1 MRIHEVDTRQ
11 RRDVNRFIN
20 FVFELYKDCE
30 QWVPPLLPDARF
42 QLNREKNSFYKYN
55 DATFFIAEQ
64 DGVDVGRIC
73 VFEPRTY
80 NEFKGVQNAHF
91 TSFDAVD
98 DQDVANALFDAAVEW
113 AHKRGLNHL
122 RGPLGFRVLDGFGA
136 LAEGFEHR
144 PALNIPYNFPYYI
157 PLIENWGF
165 ELEERV
171 YSGYVDVVETI
182 KNFPQRV
189 ITIAE
194 KVRQRYGFEVVTF
207 DSKREIVE
215 KIAPRLAEVYNRSL
229 THIAGDPPVTQ
240 EEVKDLADS
249 LLLIADPKLLKF
261 IMKDGELVGFMF
273 AFPDVGEGIQR
284 AKGRLFPFGIF
295 QILLSL
301 RRTKWLNFNGM
312 GILPEYQGMG
322 GTALMYAELYNTLAD
337 NPRFKHG
344 DVVQISEYNVQ
355 SLNEMKKFGIDFYKT
370 HHIYKRDI

>member
-1 MRIHEVDTRQ
+1 
-11 RRDVNRFIN
+11 
-20 FVFELYKDCE
+20 
-30 QWVPPLLPDARF
+30 
-42 QLNREKNSFYKYN
+42 
-55 DATFFIAEQ
+55 
-64 DGVDVGRIC
+64 
-73 VFEPRTY
+73 
-80 NEFKGVQNAHF
+80 
-91 TSFDAVD
+91 
-98 DQDVANALFDAAVEW
+98 
-113 AHKRGLNHL
+113 
-122 RGPLGFRVLDGFGA
+122 
-136 LAEGFEHR
+136 
-144 PALNIPYNFPYYI
+144 
-157 PLIENWGF
+157 
-165 ELEERV
+165 
-171 YSGYVDVVETI
+171 ETI